1 VSDPQFRRI
10 LSQVDERVYHQVN
23 DEYFGVSL
31 REESGHWQAI
41 DGKELRG
48 NIDGLL
54 GQKRA
59 ENVVRV
65 VSHIN
70 NESPIVGFYHGDK
83 ESEKTIVHQHFEHQ
97 TELSGSYSFDAL
109 YTSAGLLEEIA
120 VRYLFGTSQE

>member
-1 VSDPQFRRI
+1 MLLAMLRSVGKLNISVIHRQMRREHEYILSSLGKKPCKLVSDPQFRRI

-54 GQKRA
+54 VFLKG
-59 ENVVRV
+59 
-65 VSHIN
+65 
-70 NESPIVGFYHGDK
+70 
-83 ESEKTIVHQHFEHQ
+83 
-97 TELSGSYSFDAL
+97 
-109 YTSAGLLEEIA
+109 
-120 VRYLFGTSQE
+120 